1 MKLVV
6 LNGPF
11 DRRRAI
17 EIIQHAPAGTR
28 VQFMEE
34 KRTLDQNARM
44 WACLSEIA
52 EQVEWYGRRL
62 EPEDWKDVFTAALR
76 KSQVVP
82 GIDRG
87 TFVALGLHTS
97 KLSKR
102 EFSDLLELI
111 NAFAA
116 EHDVRFSFEEHHVQ
130 ANA

>member
-1 MKLVV
+1 MPKLVV
-6 LNGPF
+6 LNTAI
-11 DRRRAI
+11 DRERAM
-17 EIIQHAPAGTR
+17 EIIRHAAWGTR
-28 VQFMEE
+28 VQFMDAQ
-34 KRTLDQNARM
+34 RTLEQNSRM
-44 WACLSEIA
+44 WACLAEIA

-76 KSQVVP
+76 KALVVP

-97 KLSKR
+97 KMSKQ

-116 EHDVRFSFEEHHVQ
+116 EHNVQFSFERQ
-130 ANA
+130 N